1 MQQDEVIWQVI
12 RHNHCSFMAKIES
25 GLFCRNLYNVTGIC
39 NQSSCP
45 LANSP
50 PYANTTLYMKTIE
63 RAHMPNRLWER
74 VKLPRNC
81 EMALE
86 IIDKH
91 LPSTFPV
98 DFITNLTD
106 ALAAITG
113 TQNKTE
119 IN

>member
-25 GLFCRNLYNVTGIC
+25 GLFCRNPYNVTGIC

-45 LANSP
+45 LANSR
-50 PYANTTLYMKTIE
+50 YATIREHDGVFYLYMKTIE

-74 VKLPRNC
+74 VKLPRNY
-81 EMALE
+81 EKALE

-91 LPSTFPV
+91 LV
-98 DFITNLTD
+98 MNLCIGRNYWYTK
-106 ALAAITG
+106 
-113 TQNKTE
+113 QNRD
-119 IN
+119 